1 MATLTFGRIKSENE
15 QLVMAAVAAACKAL
29 AKKQNTLRFMEQE
42 FICSANDVHDLG
54 LRQVAKQA
62 VFTLR
67 FASSKGVCLLS
78 VRPCNTTFHPEQ
90 AGMYWAKF
98 QAPKSDAKL
107 LGVFDSKG
115 KKVGECVKFVPEK
128 AMPFAVDVDE
138 AAGAA

>member
-1 MATLTFGRIKSENE
+1 MAILTFARTKSENE
-15 QLVMAAVAAACKAL
+15 QLVLAAVASACKAL
-29 AKKQNTLRFMEQE
+29 AKGKNTLTFMEQE
-42 FICSANDVHDLG
+42 FVCSANNVHDLS

-78 VRPCNTTFHPEQ
+78 IRPCNTTFHPEQ

-98 QAPKSDAKL
+98 EAPKTEAKL
-107 LGVFDSKG
+107 LGVFDGKG
-115 KKVGECVKFVPEK
+115 NKVGECVRFVPEK